1 MRKQRLLERLAE
13 AERRSAEL
21 DERAE
26 QAAAEVARLRGAIEA
41 LPHAV
46 VVCDQAGAVVLRNRR
61 SLDVEGGRHAAALVD
76 RAIEEVVAA
85 GGGVRPATQTLELH
99 GPPPRTLQVT
109 GTPMGRGD
117 RPLGTVVLVD
127 DVSELRRLEAM
138 RRDFVANVSHE
149 LRTPVGAM
157 GVLAETLADER
168 DPDVMR
174 RLAGRITAEAER
186 AGRLIDGLL
195 DLSRIEAG
203 GVVRSRL
210 EIGAVVAAAAER
222 MAPLAQQLGVEVVVP
237 GTPEGATLDG
247 DEHQLVSAVANLLEN
262 AVKYSESGSSVEVRT
277 SASPGWVE
285 VIVADHGVGIP
296 AKDLERVFERFY
308 RVDQARSRDTGGTGL
323 GLSIVRHVTTNHGGE
338 IVVES
343 EEGIGSVFTLR
354 LPSG

>member
-157 GVLAETLADER
+157 GVLAETL
-168 DPDVMR
+168 P
-174 RLAGRITAEAER
+174 
-186 AGRLIDGLL
+186 
-195 DLSRIEAG
+195 
-203 GVVRSRL
+203 
-210 EIGAVVAAAAER
+210 
-222 MAPLAQQLGVEVVVP
+222 
-237 GTPEGATLDG
+237 
-247 DEHQLVSAVANLLEN
+247 
-262 AVKYSESGSSVEVRT
+262 
-277 SASPGWVE
+277 
-285 VIVADHGVGIP
+285 
-296 AKDLERVFERFY
+296 
-308 RVDQARSRDTGGTGL
+308 
-323 GLSIVRHVTTNHGGE
+323 TN
-338 IVVES
+338 
-343 EEGIGSVFTLR
+343 
-354 LPSG
+354 